1 MVKDNEIVISHCRS
15 NDLAKRIPA
24 DHKPIKSMRSRSI
37 ARAITAGRPHTKR
50 KVHKLLRPNKPIK
63 IKRKKKED
71 VKDTKNIWM

>member
-1 MVKDNEIVISHCRS
+1 MAKDNEIVISHCRS

-50 KVHKLLRPNKPIK
+50 KVHKLLRPNKPMK
-63 IKRKKKED
+63 NKKTSKKKDKYE
-71 VKDTKNIWM
+71 